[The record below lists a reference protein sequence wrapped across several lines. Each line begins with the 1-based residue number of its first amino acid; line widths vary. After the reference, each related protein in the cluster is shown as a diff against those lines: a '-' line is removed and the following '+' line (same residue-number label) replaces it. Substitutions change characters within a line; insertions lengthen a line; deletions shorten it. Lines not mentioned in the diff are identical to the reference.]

1 MQFPLQAAFKLVA
14 IASQISVTDK
24 SGHALFYVKQK
35 AFKLKEAVTV
45 FTNSSQ
51 SLVVFRIEADNVF
64 DFSGSYH
71 ISDPLTNHLGTLK
84 RLGMASLW
92 KATYEVQG
100 SNGEFFTI
108 REANPWAK
116 FFDGIFSQIPLGAF
130 LSGYIFHPV
139 YELSSEEHGLF
150 MSTTKE
156 PALWEGRYRIER
168 QARST
173 DSLEA
178 LAVASLLMVLLLER
192 SRG

>member
-1 MQFPLQAAFKLVA
+1 MQFPLQASFKLIA

-24 SGHALFYVKQK
+24 NGDAFLYVKQK
-35 AFKLKEAVTV
+35 AFKLKESVTV

-64 DFSGSYH
+64 DFSGSYL
-71 ISDPLTNHLGTLK
+71 ISDPLMKRLGTLK
-84 RLGMASLW
+84 RVGMASLW
-92 KATYEVQG
+92 KATYEVE
-100 SNGEFFTI
+100 SDNGERFTI

-116 FFDGIFSQIPLGAF
+116 FFDGILSQIPFGEF

-139 YELSSEEHGLF
+139 YELSSDEHGVF
-150 MSTTKE
+150 MRTEKE
-156 PALWEGRYRIER
+156 PALWEGRYKIER

-173 DSLEA
+173 EALEK
-178 LAVASLLMVLLLER
+178 LAVASILMVLLLER

>member
-1 MQFPLQAAFKLVA
+1 MQFPLKAVFKLVA

-24 SGHALFYVKQK
+24 SGNAVLYVKQK

-51 SLVVFRIEADNVF
+51 SLVVYRIEADNVF
-64 DFSGSYH
+64 DFSGGYH
-71 ISDPLTNHLGTLK
+71 ISDPLTKSLGTLK
-84 RLGMASLW
+84 RLGMTSLW
-92 KATYEVQG
+92 KATYEVA
-100 SNGEFFTI
+100 GEDGERFTI

-116 FFDGIFSQIPLGAF
+116 FFDGILSQIPFGEL

-139 YELSSEEHGLF
+139 YELSSEKYGVF
-150 MSTTKE
+150 MNTTKE

-178 LAVASLLMVLLLER
+178 LAVASILMVLLLER